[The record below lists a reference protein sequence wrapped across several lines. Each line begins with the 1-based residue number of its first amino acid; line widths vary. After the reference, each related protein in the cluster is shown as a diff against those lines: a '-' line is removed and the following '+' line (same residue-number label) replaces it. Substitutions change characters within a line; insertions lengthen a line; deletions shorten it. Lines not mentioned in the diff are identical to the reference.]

1 MNKPARGSLLD
12 IEHLSAAEITGLL
25 KLARRMNPLKP
36 RPLLRG
42 KRVLLLFYEP
52 STRTRSSFEIAAK
65 EMGAMTTLVL
75 SSGSSIE
82 KGESLLDTAYTL
94 QAVGADVMVIRN
106 PYAGA
111 PLLMATHLK
120 VPVINAGDGMH
131 EHPSQALLDAYT
143 ILRHKK
149 TLSGLRVVIIGDIY
163 HSRVARSAIH
173 LLSKFGAQVTLCG
186 PPEFLPELATCLA
199 PGLHITRSA
208 EEAVRGADVIM
219 VLRVQKERLAGMKIR
234 LQDYITRYQMTMAR
248 VKLAKSD
255 ALVMHPGPIIRGLE
269 LTWEVADCPQSVI
282 VEEVHN
288 EYVARRQ
295 QRLLGMDQNCDVQPR
310 ARDQASK
317 QTRKPHGVTRD
328 PDDRHAPKYAPVVQ
342 LFPICV
348 AVILGLRAQKQE
360 PPHLANQILEVLQIG
375 HHRVRPPQQPPLF
388 LGHQA
393 ITDIGHMRH
402 KSDGKNH
409 RAQLVKEEHGCE
421 AAHQLRKVQAPCR
434 AAEAQREAGRRQD

>member
-12 IEHLSAAEITGLL
+12 IEHLSVAEITGLL

-65 EMGAMTTLVL
+65 ELGAMTTLVL

-82 KGESLLDTAYTL
+82 KGESLLDTGYTL

-111 PLLMATHLK
+111 PLLMANHLK

-149 TLSGLRVVIIGDIY
+149 TLNGLRVVIIGDIY

-173 LLSKFGAQVTLCG
+173 LLSKFGAQITLCG
-186 PPEFLPELATCLA
+186 PPEFLPDLATCLD
-199 PGLHITRSA
+199 PEMHITRST

-234 LQDYITRYQMTMAR
+234 LQDYIARYQMTMAR
-248 VKLAKSD
+248 VKLAKPD

-282 VEEVHN
+282 VEEVQN
-288 EYVARRQ
+288 GVVMRMAILAR
-295 QRLLGMDQNCDVQPR
+295 
-310 ARDQASK
+310 
-317 QTRKPHGVTRD
+317 
-328 PDDRHAPKYAPVVQ
+328 
-342 LFPICV
+342 
-348 AVILGLRAQKQE
+348 AV
-360 PPHLANQILEVLQIG
+360 
-375 HHRVRPPQQPPLF
+375 
-388 LGHQA
+388 
-393 ITDIGHMRH
+393 
-402 KSDGKNH
+402 GK
-409 RAQLVKEEHGCE
+409 V
-421 AAHQLRKVQAPCR
+421 
-434 AAEAQREAGRRQD
+434 